1 MVMPGV
7 SVEGFDDNEDESKS
21 GDGTEVYVKKKTSK
35 KCGGFQGMGLSF
47 PVLKGIQK
55 RGYKIPTPIQRKTIP
70 LVLDGRDVV
79 AMARTGSGKTACFL
93 IPLFEKL
100 KARSAKTG
108 ARALILSP
116 TRELAIQTNRFIKEL
131 GRFLDLKSTVI
142 LGGDSMDTQF
152 DALHGNPDIIVA
164 TPGRFLHICVEM
176 DLKLDAMEYVVFD
189 EADRLFEM
197 GFGEQLHETLA
208 RLPDSRQTL
217 LFSATLPKML
227 VEFARAGLS
236 DPVLLRLDVDSKI
249 PETLKLG
256 FISCCSE
263 EKPAALLSLLRHIM
277 PEKSQTA
284 VFVPTKHHVDYIYML
299 LCKAGFN
306 TTYIYSDL
314 DPSAR
319 KINAAKFVTGKCQ
332 VLVVTDVAA
341 RGVDIPCLDIVV
353 NYNFPPKPKLF
364 VHRVG
369 RCARAGRCGV
379 AYSLVTGEERPYLL
393 DLHLFL
399 GRPLILAPKG
409 LTLSGDDEDWKSGT
423 VGRVPREIL
432 EEEGIELINWHETSP
447 DLASMKKVCKNAY
460 SQYLRSRPGAST
472 DSVKRAKEAGLGEVG
487 EHPGFFKAAK
497 VDKDGVSGAGGSSIV
512 SFAESTSKSAF
523 LEQVRSYRPSGT
535 VFETGPQSNSG
546 LVTIMREKRQK
557 HDVVVN
563 LHRQKEKERQLQGDN
578 CTIDAKTNELPTSNE
593 EEIKQTFKQVIAPK
607 RKLKDIGRVNKRS
620 RIDKE
625 HYIPYSAPDHHTEQG
640 LAINNFDK
648 DAARFELELGA
659 DTDVGLKLRKKI
671 MMWDQRK
678 KKMVSTQE
686 NKVKKIKT
694 ESGVWIPATYK
705 SGRYNEWKEKSK
717 VDDDEEDD
725 EDEGNNHR
733 GFASSSKG
741 GRRGNN
747 NVWGSRGRGKGRNE
761 MKRPEQILK
770 ERKAKELKKGRTS
783 KKGQRGRGGHRGGQR
798 GGSRGRGKGRS

>member
-1 MVMPGV
+1 MGLPNE
-7 SVEGFDDNEDESKS
+7 SVEGFGNDDESEGVDEGFKS
-21 GDGTEVYVKKKTSK
+21 RKTGK
-35 KCGGFQGMGLSF
+35 KCGGFQGMGLSY

-70 LVLDGRDVV
+70 LVVEGRDVV

-116 TRELAIQTNRFIKEL
+116 TRELALQTNRFIKEL

-164 TPGRFLHICVEM
+164 TPGRFLHVCVEM
-176 DLKLDAMEYVVFD
+176 DLKLTAIEYVVFD

-197 GFGEQLHETLA
+197 GFGEQLHEILA

-227 VEFARAGLS
+227 VEFARAGLA

-249 PETLKLG
+249 PDTLKLG

-263 EKPAALLSLLRHIM
+263 EKPAALLALLRHVM
-277 PEKSQTA
+277 PEGGQTA

-299 LCKAGFN
+299 LCRAGFSAS
-306 TTYIYSDL
+306 YIYSDL

-341 RGVDIPCLDIVV
+341 RGVDIPCLDMVV

-369 RCARAGRCGV
+369 RCARAGRSGV
-379 AYSLVTGEERPYLL
+379 AYSLVTPEERPYLL

-399 GRPLILAPKG
+399 GRPIVLVPKEG
-409 LTLSGDDEDWKSGT
+409 ITPAVENDRWKFGS

-432 EEEGIELINWHETSP
+432 EEEDVQLIQWHENTP
-447 DLASMKKVCKNAY
+447 ELVSMKKVCQNAY
-460 SQYLRSRPGAST
+460 SQYLRSRPGASN
-472 DSVKRAKEAGLGEVG
+472 DSVKRSKEAGLGEVG
-487 EHPGFFKAAK
+487 EHPGFFR
-497 VDKDGVSGAGGSSIV
+497 VTGQSGIAGKGHSSIV
-512 SFAESTSKSAF
+512 DFAESATKSAF
-523 LEQVRSYRPSGT
+523 LDQVRSYRPSGT
-535 VFETGPQSNSG
+535 VFETGPQSNPS
-546 LVTIMREKRQK
+546 LVAIMREKRQK
-557 HDVVVN
+557 HDDVVIK
-563 LHRQKEKERQLQGDN
+563 HRQKVKEGRLKGESSLIPGI
-578 CTIDAKTNELPTSNE
+578 TRELPESNE
-593 EEIKQTFKQVIAPK
+593 EEIQQAFKHVVAPK
-607 RKLKDIGRVNKRS
+607 RKLKDKGKAEKRS
-620 RIDKE
+620 RIDKQ
-625 HYIPYSAPDHHTEQG
+625 HYIPYTAPDHHTEQG
-640 LAINNFDK
+640 LAINSFDK

-659 DTDVGLKLRKKI
+659 DSEVGLNLKKKI
-671 MMWDQRK
+671 MKWDQKK
-678 KKMVSTQE
+678 KKMVSVQE
-686 NKVKKIKT
+686 NNKIKKIRT

-717 VDDDEEDD
+717 IGEEEDEDDDD
-725 EDEGNNHR
+725 GNEVR
-733 GFASSSKG
+733 GFPSG
-741 GRRGNN
+741 VG
-747 NVWGSRGRGKGRNE
+747 RGRGGRGRHQRGGRGAGRSE

-770 ERKAKELKKGRTS
+770 ERKVKEAKKKRSMKKG
-783 KKGQRGRGGHRGGQR
+783 GQRGRGAR
-798 GGSRGRGKGRS
+798 GGSRGRSKGRA